1 MTHFY
6 SDSALTRTEVIDH
19 ITNTIEKALDSI
31 PGNGDFRH
39 AFDVEVC
46 WPNDHNLVI
55 EIGEI
60 RITDERPPE
69 DKINEMAFCHFVGI
83 IKTDE
88 NNISDARV
96 EVRCS
101 ADANYYMVLIYHE
114 LMDEVWRQR
123 VSAEAGPFD
132 RCIVAVEFASEYI
145 SNCGS

>member
-6 SDSALTRTEVIDH
+6 SDRALTRAEVINH
-19 ITNTIEKALDSI
+19 IASIVEEALDSI
-31 PGNGDFRH
+31 PDPDDFRH
-39 AFDVEVC
+39 EFDAEVHN
-46 WPNDHNLVI
+46 PDGHNLVI

-114 LMDEVWRQR
+114 LVDEVWRQL
-123 VSAEAGPFD
+123 VSAEAEPFD
-132 RCIVAVEFASEYI
+132 RCIAAVEFASEYI